1 MMRLFLLLSLIA
13 FSLATPVNLAAQ
25 AVDAGQATRA
35 LLPSNSGCGGSGAAV
50 MRANQEGGHGF
61 DLTDLDRTVPP
72 CSDFYQFVNGGWLK
86 KNPIPAEFPAW
97 GVAQKLAET
106 NQEVLHKILEE
117 AAKDKN
123 AATGSNWQKI
133 GDFYASCMDEGQVEA
148 AGLKPLESELARIGR
163 IKDVSGLQDEIAQ
176 LHVRGVR
183 ALFVFNSD
191 QDAKDSS
198 QVIAEANQGGLGLP
212 DRDYYTRED
221 EQSKKLRDM
230 YVEHVAKM
238 FKLAGD
244 EDSTAASEAKKVLS
258 IETLL
263 AKASMEP
270 VDLRDPQKI
279 YNKMTL
285 TQVHELTP
293 HFSWEQY
300 LRQAGSPAVASM
312 NVAQPEFFKAVNAA
326 FMSVPGDDWKIYL
339 RWHLIHA
346 FARTLP
352 AKFVE
357 EDFSFFGRTLTGSKE
372 MLPRWRRCVAETD
385 SELGEALGEYFVKQR
400 FSPEA
405 KAKARLLVTNLMAA
419 LRDDLATLD
428 WMSPATREKALAKL
442 STINVKVGYPDKW
455 RDYSAFKVDRG
466 SYAGNA
472 LRGAEFAFAY
482 DVAKIGK
489 PVNRLDW
496 DMTPPT
502 VNAYYSD
509 HLNEVVF
516 PAGILQPPLFDPDRD
531 DAMNYGDMGATIG
544 HELTHGFDD
553 EGSQFDAQGNLKN
566 WWTPEDLKNFQARGE
581 CVAKQ
586 FDEFEVEPGLHENG
600 KLEEGESIA
609 DLGGLVIAYAAF
621 RTTLKGKPE
630 PPPIDGFTADQR
642 FFISYAQ
649 TWADNFRPE
658 YARLIAQTNEH
669 PIDRFRTL
677 GPLANMQEFAK
688 AFACAAGSAMV
699 RPEAKRC
706 RVW

>member
-1 MMRLFLLLSLIA
+1 MRLALISLLIV
-13 FSLATPVNLAAQ
+13 FSLMVPGSLAAQ
-25 AVDAGQATRA
+25 TPDASHAGRA
-35 LLPSNSGCGGSGAAV
+35 LLPSIAGCGGAGATMAPTD
-50 MRANQEGGHGF
+50 QQGDHGF
-61 DLTDLDRTVPP
+61 DLTDLDRTVAP
-72 CSDFYQFVNGGWLK
+72 CDDFYQFVNGGWFK
-86 KNPIPAEFPAW
+86 KNPIPPEFPAW
-97 GVAQKLAET
+97 GVSQKLAET
-106 NQEVLHKILEE
+106 NQEVLHQILEE

-123 AATGSNWQKI
+123 AAAGSNWQKI
-133 GDFYASCMDEGQVEA
+133 GDFYASCMDESQVESS
-148 AGLKPLESELARIGR
+148 GMKPLESEFARMSE
-163 IKDVSGLQDEIAQ
+163 IKDVSGLQSEIAR
-176 LHVRGVR
+176 LHTRGVR

-191 QDAKDSS
+191 QDARDSL

-221 EQSKKLRDM
+221 EQSKKLRDE
-230 YVEHVAKM
+230 YVEHIAKM
-238 FKLAGD
+238 FTLAGD
-244 EDSTAASEAKKVLS
+244 DKATATAGAKKVLS

-270 VDLRDPQKI
+270 VDLRDPEKI
-279 YNKMTL
+279 YNKLTL
-285 TQVHELTP
+285 AQVHELTP

-300 LRQAGSPAVASM
+300 FRQAGSPAVSSM
-312 NVAQPEFFKAVNAA
+312 NVAQPEFFKAVNAVLV
-326 FMSVPGDDWKIYL
+326 SVTLDDWKTYL

-352 AKFVE
+352 AKYVE
-357 EDFSFFGRTLTGSKE
+357 EDFSFFGRALTGAKE

-385 SELGEALGEYFVKQR
+385 GELGEALGEYFVKR
-400 FSPEA
+400 KFSPEA
-405 KAKARLLVTNLMAA
+405 KAKVRLMVTNLMAA
-419 LRDDLATLD
+419 LHDDLATLD
-428 WMSPATREKALAKL
+428 WMSPATREKAIAKL
-442 STINVKVGYPDKW
+442 SAINVKVGYPDKW

-466 SYAGNA
+466 PYAANA
-472 LRGAEFAFAY
+472 LRGGEFAFAY
-482 DVAKIGK
+482 DIAKIGK

-502 VNAYYSD
+502 VNAYYND

-531 DAMNYGDMGATIG
+531 DAMNYGDIGASIG

-581 CVAKQ
+581 CIAKQ

-621 RTTLKGKPE
+621 RNTLKGKPE
-630 PPPIDGFTADQR
+630 PAPIDGFTADQR

-649 TWADNFRPE
+649 SWADSFRPE
-658 YARLIAQTNEH
+658 FARLIAQTNEH
-669 PIDRFRTL
+669 PLDRFRTL
-677 GPLANMQEFAK
+677 GPLANMAEFAK
-688 AFACAAGSAMV
+688 AFGCSASSPMV
-699 RPEAKRC
+699 RPEPKLC